1 MIFSKETGEI
11 YYLLNL
17 LLGRYS
23 ISILIKIMDYK
34 KNAELKET
42 INWYIKNGIDVNRLS
57 IKNSNIYVKTIFI
70 PKNIRD
76 RPGDIMILFPHI
88 TILLEYF
95 RYNGIILNLDSD
107 RNYSLP
113 TTSEKIST
121 LNDYIKNFGMLDIYD
136 KLFNYKLDNIT
147 DIIGNQCIRSIIRI
161 DTSDRIQYEYKTIA
175 IKDKKFIDPIDRVS
189 TLI

>member
-1 MIFSKETGEI
+1 MIFSKETSEI

-17 LLGRYS
+17 LLGRYN

-121 LNDYIKNFGMLDIYD
+121 LNDYIKISV
-136 KLFNYKLDNIT
+136 
-147 DIIGNQCIRSIIRI
+147 C
-161 DTSDRIQYEYKTIA
+161 
-175 IKDKKFIDPIDRVS
+175 
-189 TLI
+189 